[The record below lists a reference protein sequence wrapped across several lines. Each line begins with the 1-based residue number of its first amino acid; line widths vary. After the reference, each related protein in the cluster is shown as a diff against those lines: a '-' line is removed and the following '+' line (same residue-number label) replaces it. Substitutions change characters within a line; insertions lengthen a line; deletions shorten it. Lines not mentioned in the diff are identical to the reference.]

1 MVPQTLKITFVL
13 MPTIMM
19 MGKILMMSV
28 PLRSRIITNLVPR
41 NFLGVNGQKSQET
54 KPEISLNH
62 SLRKQQCFPWANN
75 SNDIHRC
82 PPIVDGNNNDSFVNE
97 EASVLARKGITW
109 TDNNYLDLQIISF
122 YKPLKKTVLILS
134 SYKNMSTENSFW

>member
-54 KPEISLNH
+54 NPEISLNQ
-62 SLRKQQCFPWANN
+62 SLRKQWCFPWSN
-75 SNDIHRC
+75 NDIHRC

-122 YKPLKKTVLILS
+122 YKPLKKTVLILP
-134 SYKNMSTENSFW
+134 SYKNMSTEDIFW